1 MNQKEADKPLY
12 LSVILNG
19 SIFFVE
25 LTFGFITN
33 SLALISDA
41 FHNLTDLLAVFIALI
56 SRLAGRKPP
65 TLKHT
70 YGFRRVEIFA
80 AFFNALILFALM
92 AFLLRESI
100 LRLLTPIN
108 PPKTLI
114 VFLVA
119 SFAFLVNFASA
130 LLLHSHR
137 KDDVNIKIAFVHMCQ
152 DALVSLIVVVSSF
165 LYTFSFGKY
174 VDPIATILVSIFVI
188 KSTISIFWETIR
200 TLLEGV
206 PYWLNIKE
214 ISDFVE
220 SKYPEVSIHHIHLWQ
235 NGPNEILMTAHIQIK
250 DESSISMVEKLFTN
264 LKTDLEEKWK
274 ITHITLEPEVNGCEE
289 KGLISNSHQN

>member
-1 MNQKEADKPLY
+1 MIKKEADKPLY

-19 SIFFVE
+19 AIFFVE
-25 LTFGFITN
+25 LAFGFITN

-56 SRLAGRKPP
+56 SRIAGRKPP

-80 AFFNALILFALM
+80 AFFNAMILFVLM

-119 SFAFLVNFASA
+119 SFAFLANFASA
-130 LLLHSHR
+130 ILLHSHR

-152 DALVSLIVVVSSF
+152 DALVSLIVIISSLF
-165 LYTFSFGKY
+165 YGFSFGKY
-174 VDPIATILVSIFVI
+174 VDPIATILVSLFVI
-188 KSTISIFWETIR
+188 KSTISIFFKTIR
-200 TLLEGV
+200 TFLEGV
-206 PYWLNIKE
+206 PYGLNIKE

-235 NGPNEILMTAHIQIK
+235 NGPDEILMTAHIQIK
-250 DESSISMVEKLFTN
+250 GELSIKVVEELFTN

-274 ITHITLEPEVNGCEE
+274 ISHITLEPEVSGCGEN
-289 KGLISNSHQN
+289 GLISNSHWN